1 MRVYV
6 ELKSGKVIETS
17 LYLEE
22 MQESLIQLMGVLE
35 SFHQIKMSEIKSIK
49 YNPIRNNF
57 KPYCINGFGSEI
69 DFELILS
76 AKASHKLRRSWY
88 SE

>member
-1 MRVYV
+1 MRVFV

-17 LYLEE
+17 LYIEKL
-22 MQESLIQLMGVLE
+22 QESLMQLMGVLE
-35 SFHQIKMSEIKSIK
+35 AFHQVKLSEIKSIK
-49 YNPIRNNF
+49 YNPARNNF
-57 KPYCINGFGSEI
+57 KPYSIKGFDSEI

-76 AKASHKLRRSWY
+76 AKASHKLRSMD